1 MNDLKFDHKLTDDN
15 YKKLAIISRMVQLIA
30 LEYIPPVS
38 IVLISLFFL
47 LDLPLYQ
54 KDCSFNRI

>member
-38 IVLISLFFL
+38 IVLISLFF
-47 LDLPLYQ
+47 Y
-54 KDCSFNRI
+54 